1 LRLDGEEFPWSLK
14 FREAERSSRLIHVL
28 MLWQQL
34 ANGIAIGSV
43 YALISLGLTMVY
55 GILRILHVA
64 HAGIYALGAYIGL
77 LSFRLFGGF
86 WLSLLVGMA
95 GAAVA
100 GYIIER
106 FLYTPLLHLP
116 RIAPLIVSIG
126 LFTAME
132 EAFRI
137 VAGPHTLAYNAH
149 VGLGDL
155 SIGSFRLTETQIL
168 ILAVSL
174 VILVFLWAFLTRTR
188 TGLAMRAC
196 AQDPE
201 TTSSLGVN
209 VNGIIA
215 VNFLLGSAMAGAA
228 GVLVGVYDN
237 QVWPTMGSIPAY
249 KALAI
254 VVLGGLGNIPGT
266 VLASIVIGLAETFFI
281 GILAIPFPRDAVAF
295 IAMILVLMFR
305 PYGLLGKG

>member
-1 LRLDGEEFPWSLK
+1 
-14 FREAERSSRLIHVL
+14 

-34 ANGIAIGSV
+34 ANGIAVGSV

-64 HAGIYALGAYIGL
+64 HAGIYTLGAYVGL
-77 LSFRLFGGF
+77 LAFRFMGDF

-100 GYIIER
+100 GYLVER
-106 FLYTPLLHLP
+106 LLYTPLLHLP

-132 EAFRI
+132 EGFRI
-137 VAGPHTLAYNAH
+137 VAGPHTLTYNAAI
-149 VGLGDL
+149 GLG
-155 SIGSFRLTETQIL
+155 SISFGAFRLTENQVLILLVTFGIL
-168 ILAVSL
+168 I
-174 VILVFLWAFLTRTR
+174 FLWAFLTKTR
-188 TGLAMRAC
+188 MGLAMRAC
-196 AQDPE
+196 AMDAE
-201 TTSSLGVN
+201 TTSSFGVN
-209 VNGIIA
+209 VSAIIA
-215 VNFLLGSAMAGAA
+215 LNFLIGSAMAGAA
-228 GVLVGVYDN
+228 GVLIGVYDN

-266 VLASIVIGLAETFFI
+266 VLASFIVGLAETFFI

-295 IAMILVLMFR
+295 LAMILVLMFK
-305 PYGLLGKG
+305 PYGLLGKA

>member
-1 LRLDGEEFPWSLK
+1 M
-14 FREAERSSRLIHVL
+14 I
-28 MLWQQL
+28 WQQL

-64 HAGIYALGAYIGL
+64 HAGIYALGAYVGL
-77 LSFRLFGGF
+77 LCFHLIHNF
-86 WLSLLVGMA
+86 WLSLLGGMV
-95 GAAVA
+95 GAAIA
-100 GYIIER
+100 GYLVER

-137 VAGPHTLAYNAH
+137 VAGPHTLVYNAK
-149 VGLGDL
+149 VGLGDIA
-155 SIGSFRLTETQIL
+155 IGSFRLTETQVL
-168 ILAVSL
+168 ILFVSFL
-174 VILVFLWAFLTRTR
+174 ILLFLWLFLSRTR
-188 TGLAMRAC
+188 MGLAMRAC
-196 AQDPE
+196 ALDAE
-201 TTSSLGVN
+201 TASSFGVN
-209 VNGIIA
+209 VSAVIAMNFII
-215 VNFLLGSAMAGAA
+215 GSLMAGAA
-228 GVLVGVYDN
+228 GVLIGVYDN

-254 VVLGGLGNIPGT
+254 VVLGGLGSIPGT
-266 VLASIVIGLAETFFI
+266 VLASIIVGLAETFFI
-281 GILAIPFPRDAVAF
+281 GVLSVPFPRDAVAF

-305 PYGLLGKG
+305 PYGLLGKA

>member
-1 LRLDGEEFPWSLK
+1 
-14 FREAERSSRLIHVL
+14 

-34 ANGIAIGSV
+34 ANGIATGAV

-77 LSFRLFGGF
+77 LTFRLIPDF
-86 WLSLLVGMA
+86 WISLLVAMA
-95 GAAVA
+95 GAAAA
-100 GYIIER
+100 GYLVER
-106 FLYTPLLHLP
+106 LLYMPLLHLP

-126 LFTAME
+126 LFIAME

-137 VAGPHTLAYNAH
+137 VAGPHTMTYNAR

-155 SIGSFRLTETQIL
+155 SIGPFHLTETQIL
-168 ILAVSL
+168 ILAVTL
-174 VILVFLWAFLTRTR
+174 FILFFLWGFLTRTR
-188 TGLAMRAC
+188 IGLAMRAC
-196 AQDPE
+196 AQDAE
-201 TTSSLGVN
+201 TTSSFGVN
-209 VNGIIA
+209 VSAVIG
-215 VNFLLGSAMAGAA
+215 VNFILGSAMAGAA
-228 GVLVGVYDN
+228 GVLIGVYDN
-237 QVWPTMGSIPAY
+237 QVWPTMGTIPAY

-266 VLASIVIGLAETFFI
+266 VLASIVVGLAETFFI
-281 GILAIPFPRDAVAF
+281 GVLAIPFPRDAIAF

-305 PYGLLGKG
+305 PYGLLGKA

>member
-1 LRLDGEEFPWSLK
+1 
-14 FREAERSSRLIHVL
+14 

-64 HAGIYALGAYIGL
+64 HAGIYALGAYIGWIA
-77 LSFRLFGGF
+77 FRLIGEF
-86 WLSLLVGMA
+86 WLSLFIGMA
-95 GAAVA
+95 GSALA
-100 GYIIER
+100 GYLVER

-126 LFTAME
+126 LFIVME

-137 VAGPHTLAYNAH
+137 IAGPHTLVYNAR
-149 VGLGDL
+149 VGIGDL
-155 SIGSFRLTETQIL
+155 SVGNFHLTETQIL
-168 ILAVSL
+168 ILLVTL
-174 VILVFLWAFLTRTR
+174 VILIFLWTFLTRSR

-196 AQDPE
+196 AMDAE
-201 TTSSLGVN
+201 TASSFGVN
-209 VNGIIA
+209 VNGVIA
-215 VNFLLGSAMAGAA
+215 VNFLIGSAMAGAA
-228 GVLVGVYDN
+228 GVLIGVYDN

-266 VLASIVIGLAETFFI
+266 VIASLVVGLAETFFI
-281 GILAIPFPRDAVAF
+281 GVLAIPFPRDAVAF
-295 IAMILVLMFR
+295 IAMILVLMFK
-305 PYGLLGKG
+305 PYGLLGKA

>member
-1 LRLDGEEFPWSLK
+1 
-14 FREAERSSRLIHVL
+14 

-77 LSFRLFGGF
+77 IAFRLVGDF
-86 WLSLLVGMA
+86 WVSLFVGMA
-95 GAAVA
+95 GAAMA
-100 GYIIER
+100 GYLVER
-106 FLYTPLLHLP
+106 FLYQPLLHLP

-132 EAFRI
+132 EAFRVI
-137 VAGPHTLAYNAH
+137 AGPHTLTYNARI
-149 VGLGDL
+149 GLGDL
-155 SIGSFRLTETQIL
+155 VIGSFKLTETQIL
-168 ILAVSL
+168 ILL
-174 VILVFLWAFLTRTR
+174 VTIGVLLFLWAFLTKTR
-188 TGLAMRAC
+188 SGLAMRAC
-196 AQDPE
+196 AQDAE
-201 TTSSLGVN
+201 TTSSFGVN
-209 VNGIIA
+209 VSAIIA
-215 VNFLLGSAMAGAA
+215 MNFLIGSAMAGAA
-228 GVLVGVYDN
+228 GVLIGVYNN

-266 VLASIVIGLAETFFI
+266 VLASLIVGLAETFFI
-281 GILAIPFPRDAVAF
+281 GVLAIAFPRDAVAF
-295 IAMILVLMFR
+295 IAMILVLMFK
-305 PYGLLGKG
+305 PYGLLGKA

>member
-1 LRLDGEEFPWSLK
+1 MFTPTY
-14 FREAERSSRLIHVL
+14 VV
-28 MLWQQL
+28 QQII
-34 ANGIAIGSV
+34 NGVNLGSM
-43 YALISLGLTMVY
+43 YALIAIGLTMVY

-64 HAGIYALGAYIGL
+64 HAGIYTLGAYAGL
-77 LSFRLFGGF
+77 LAFRLVGDF
-86 WLSLLVGMA
+86 WLSLLAGMA
-95 GAAVA
+95 GAAAA
-100 GYIIER
+100 GYLVER

-132 EAFRI
+132 EGFRI
-137 VAGPHTLAYNAH
+137 VAGPHTLTYNARF
-149 VGLGDL
+149 GLGSL
-155 SIGSFRLTETQIL
+155 SWGSFRLTETQVLILLVAFGIL
-168 ILAVSL
+168 I
-174 VILVFLWAFLTRTR
+174 FLWAFLTRTR
-188 TGLAMRAC
+188 MGLAMRAC
-196 AQDPE
+196 ALDAE
-201 TTSSLGVN
+201 TASSFGAN
-209 VNGIIA
+209 VSAIIA

-228 GVLVGVYDN
+228 GVLIGVYDN

-266 VLASIVIGLAETFFI
+266 VLAAFIVGLAETFFI

-305 PYGLLGKG
+305 PYGLLGKA

>member
-1 LRLDGEEFPWSLK
+1 
-14 FREAERSSRLIHVL
+14 

-34 ANGIAIGSV
+34 ANGIAVGSV

-64 HAGIYALGAYIGL
+64 HAGIYTLGAYVGL
-77 LSFRLFGGF
+77 LAFRFVGDF

-100 GYIIER
+100 GYLVER
-106 FLYTPLLHLP
+106 LLYTPLLHLP
-116 RIAPLIVSIG
+116 RIAPLIASIG

-132 EAFRI
+132 EGFRI
-137 VAGPHTLAYNAH
+137 VAGPHTLTYNAAI
-149 VGLGDL
+149 GLG
-155 SIGSFRLTETQIL
+155 SISFGSFRLTETQVLILLVTFGIL
-168 ILAVSL
+168 I
-174 VILVFLWAFLTRTR
+174 FLWAFLTKTR
-188 TGLAMRAC
+188 MGLAMRAC
-196 AQDPE
+196 AMDAE
-201 TTSSLGVN
+201 TTSSFGAN
-209 VNGIIA
+209 VSAIIA
-215 VNFLLGSAMAGAA
+215 LNFLIGSAMAGAA
-228 GVLVGVYDN
+228 GVLIGVYDN

-266 VLASIVIGLAETFFI
+266 VLASFIVGLAETFFI

-295 IAMILVLMFR
+295 LAMILVLMFR
-305 PYGLLGKG
+305 PYGLLGKA

>member
-1 LRLDGEEFPWSLK
+1 M
-14 FREAERSSRLIHVL
+14 LI
-28 MLWQQL
+28 QQL
-34 ANGIAIGSV
+34 ANGIAVGSV

-64 HAGIYALGAYIGL
+64 HAGIYALGAYIGWF
-77 LSFRLFGGF
+77 SFRLTGEF
-86 WLSLLVGMA
+86 WLSLFIGMA
-95 GAAVA
+95 GSALG
-100 GYIIER
+100 GYLVER
-106 FLYTPLLHLP
+106 FLYSPLLHLP

-137 VAGPHTLAYNAH
+137 VAGPHTLTYNAKI
-149 VGLGDL
+149 GIGNL
-155 SIGSFRLTETQIL
+155 SLGSFQLTETQLLILFVTFLIL
-168 ILAVSL
+168 I
-174 VILVFLWAFLTRTR
+174 ILWVVLSRTR

-196 AQDPE
+196 AMDAE
-201 TTSSLGVN
+201 TASSFGVN
-209 VNGIIA
+209 VKAIVAI
-215 VNFLLGSAMAGAA
+215 NFLIGSAMAGAA
-228 GVLVGVYDN
+228 GVLIGVYDN

-266 VLASIVIGLAETFFI
+266 VLASFVVGMAETFFI

-295 IAMILVLMFR
+295 VAMILVLMFK

>member
-1 LRLDGEEFPWSLK
+1 M
-14 FREAERSSRLIHVL
+14 V
-28 MLWQQL
+28 WQQL

-64 HAGIYALGAYIGL
+64 HAGIYALGAYVGL
-77 LSFRLFGGF
+77 LCFRLLPDF
-86 WLSLLVGMA
+86 WVSLFCGMA
-95 GAAVA
+95 GAAAA
-100 GYIIER
+100 GYLVQR
-106 FLYTPLLHLP
+106 FLYLPLLHLP

-132 EAFRI
+132 EGFRLI
-137 VAGPHTLAYNAH
+137 AGPHTLTYNARI
-149 VGLGDL
+149 GLGDL
-155 SIGSFRLTETQIL
+155 SIGRFRLTETQIL
-168 ILAVSL
+168 ILIVTFLIL
-174 VILVFLWAFLTRTR
+174 VILWAFLAKTR

-196 AQDPE
+196 AQDAE
-201 TTSSLGVN
+201 TTSVFGVN
-209 VNGIIA
+209 VKRIIA
-215 VNFLLGSAMAGAA
+215 VNFLIGSAIAGAA

-237 QVWPTMGSIPAY
+237 QVWPTMGSVPAY

-266 VLASIVIGLAETFFI
+266 VLAGIGVGLAETFFI

-295 IAMILVLMFR
+295 IAMIMVLMFR

>member
-1 LRLDGEEFPWSLK
+1 
-14 FREAERSSRLIHVL
+14 

-64 HAGIYALGAYIGL
+64 HAGIYALGAYVGL
-77 LSFRLFGGF
+77 LAFHLIGDF
-86 WLSLLVGMA
+86 WLSLLAGMA
-95 GAAVA
+95 GSAVA
-100 GYIIER
+100 GIVVER

-137 VAGPHTLAYNAH
+137 VAGPHTLTYNAKI
-149 VGLGDL
+149 GLGDII
-155 SIGSFRLTETQIL
+155 IGSFRLTETQVLILLVTFIIL
-168 ILAVSL
+168 I
-174 VILVFLWAFLTRTR
+174 FLWAFLTRTR
-188 TGLAMRAC
+188 MGLAMRAC
-196 AQDPE
+196 AQDAD
-201 TTSSLGVN
+201 TSSSFGVN
-209 VNGIIA
+209 VSGVIA
-215 VNFLLGSAMAGAA
+215 MNFLIGSAMAGAA
-228 GVLVGVYDN
+228 GVLIGVYDN
-237 QVWPTMGSIPAY
+237 QVWPTMGTIPAY

-266 VLASIVIGLAETFFI
+266 VLASIIVGLAETFFI
-281 GILAIPFPRDAVAF
+281 GVLAIPFPRDAVAF
-295 IAMILVLMFR
+295 LAMILVLMFK
-305 PYGLLGKG
+305 PYGLLGKA

>member
-1 LRLDGEEFPWSLK
+1 
-14 FREAERSSRLIHVL
+14 

-34 ANGIAIGSV
+34 ANGIAVGSV

-64 HAGIYALGAYIGL
+64 HAGIYTLGAYVGL
-77 LSFRLFGGF
+77 LAFRFIGDF

-95 GAAVA
+95 GSAVA
-100 GYIIER
+100 GYLVER
-106 FLYTPLLHLP
+106 LLYMPLLHLP

-132 EAFRI
+132 EGFRI
-137 VAGPHTLAYNAH
+137 VAGPHTLTYNADI
-149 VGLGDL
+149 GLGSVSL
-155 SIGSFRLTETQIL
+155 GSFQLTETQVL
-168 ILAVSL
+168 ILL
-174 VILVFLWAFLTRTR
+174 VTFGILVFLWAFLTRTR
-188 TGLAMRAC
+188 MGLAMRAC
-196 AQDPE
+196 AMDAE
-201 TTSSLGVN
+201 TTSSFGAN
-209 VNGIIA
+209 VTAIIA
-215 VNFLLGSAMAGAA
+215 MNFLLGSAMAGAA
-228 GVLVGVYDN
+228 GVLIGVYDN

-266 VLASIVIGLAETFFI
+266 VLASFIVGLAETFFI

-295 IAMILVLMFR
+295 IAMILVLMFK
-305 PYGLLGKG
+305 PYGLLGKA

>member
-1 LRLDGEEFPWSLK
+1 
-14 FREAERSSRLIHVL
+14 

-64 HAGIYALGAYIGL
+64 HAGIYALGAYVGL
-77 LSFRLFGGF
+77 LSFRLIGHF
-86 WLSLLVGMA
+86 WVSLFIGMA

-100 GYIIER
+100 GYIVER

-137 VAGPHTLAYNAH
+137 IAGPHTLTYNARI
-149 VGLGDL
+149 GLGDL
-155 SIGSFRLTETQIL
+155 AIGSFRLTETQIL
-168 ILAVSL
+168 ILIVTFL
-174 VILVFLWAFLTRTR
+174 ILIFLWAFLTKTR

-196 AQDPE
+196 AQDAE
-201 TTSSLGVN
+201 TTSSFGVN
-209 VNGIIA
+209 VSAIIA
-215 VNFLLGSAMAGAA
+215 LNFLLGSAMAGAA
-228 GVLVGVYDN
+228 GVLIGVYNN
-237 QVWPTMGSIPAY
+237 QVWPTMGTIPAY

-266 VLASIVIGLAETFFI
+266 VLASLVVGLAETFFI

-295 IAMILVLMFR
+295 VAMILVLMFK
-305 PYGLLGKG
+305 PYGLLGKA

>member
-1 LRLDGEEFPWSLK
+1 M
-14 FREAERSSRLIHVL
+14 V
-28 MLWQQL
+28 WQQL

-64 HAGIYALGAYIGL
+64 HAGIYALGAYVGL
-77 LSFRLFGGF
+77 LCFRLLPDF
-86 WLSLLVGMA
+86 WVSLFCGMA

-100 GYIIER
+100 GYLVQR
-106 FLYTPLLHLP
+106 FLYLPLLHLP

-132 EAFRI
+132 EGFRLI
-137 VAGPHTLAYNAH
+137 AGPHTLTYNARI
-149 VGLGDL
+149 GLGDL
-155 SIGSFRLTETQIL
+155 SIGRFRLTETQIL
-168 ILAVSL
+168 ILIVTFLIL
-174 VILVFLWAFLTRTR
+174 VILWAFLAKTR

-196 AQDPE
+196 AQDAE
-201 TTSSLGVN
+201 TTSAFGVN
-209 VNGIIA
+209 VKRIIA
-215 VNFLLGSAMAGAA
+215 VNFLLGSAIAGAA

-237 QVWPTMGSIPAY
+237 QVWPTMGTVPAY

-266 VLASIVIGLAETFFI
+266 VLAAIGVGLAETFFI

-295 IAMILVLMFR
+295 IAMIMVLMFR

>member
-1 LRLDGEEFPWSLK
+1 M
-14 FREAERSSRLIHVL
+14 V
-28 MLWQQL
+28 WQQL

-64 HAGIYALGAYIGL
+64 HAGIYALGAYVGL
-77 LSFRLFGGF
+77 LCFRLFPDF
-86 WLSLLVGMA
+86 WVSLFCGMA
-95 GAAVA
+95 GAAAA
-100 GYIIER
+100 GYLVQR
-106 FLYTPLLHLP
+106 FLYLPLLHLP

-132 EAFRI
+132 EGFRI
-137 VAGPHTLAYNAH
+137 IAGPHTLTYNARI
-149 VGLGDL
+149 GLGDL
-155 SIGSFRLTETQIL
+155 SIGGFRLTETQIL
-168 ILAVSL
+168 ILIVTFLIL
-174 VILVFLWAFLTRTR
+174 VILWAFLAKTR

-196 AQDPE
+196 AQDAE
-201 TTSSLGVN
+201 TTSAFGVN
-209 VNGIIA
+209 VKGIIA

-237 QVWPTMGSIPAY
+237 QVWPTMGTVAAY

-266 VLASIVIGLAETFFI
+266 VLAAIGVGLAETFFI

-295 IAMILVLMFR
+295 IAMIMVLMFR

>member
-1 LRLDGEEFPWSLK
+1 
-14 FREAERSSRLIHVL
+14 

-64 HAGIYALGAYIGL
+64 HAGIYALGAYVGWF
-77 LSFRLFGGF
+77 SFRLIGEF
-86 WLSLLVGMA
+86 WLSIFIGMGGSA
-95 GAAVA
+95 IA
-100 GYIIER
+100 GYLVER

-126 LFTAME
+126 LFIAME

-137 VAGPHTLAYNAH
+137 VAGPHTLTYNAT
-149 VGLGDL
+149 VGLGDF

-168 ILAVSL
+168 ILL
-174 VILVFLWAFLTRTR
+174 VTLVLLVGLWILLTRTR

-196 AQDPE
+196 AQDAE
-201 TTSSLGVN
+201 TTSSFGVN
-209 VNGIIA
+209 VGAIIA
-215 VNFLLGSAMAGAA
+215 INFLIGSAMAGAA
-228 GVLVGVYDN
+228 GVLIGVYDN
-237 QVWPTMGSIPAY
+237 QVWPTMCSIPAY

-266 VLASIVIGLAETFFI
+266 VLASIIVGLAETFFI
-281 GILAIPFPRDAVAF
+281 GFLAIPFPRDAVAF
-295 IAMILVLMFR
+295 IAMILVLMFK
-305 PYGLLGKG
+305 PYGLLGKA

>member
-1 LRLDGEEFPWSLK
+1 
-14 FREAERSSRLIHVL
+14 

-64 HAGIYALGAYIGL
+64 HAGIYALGAYIGCFA
-77 LSFRLFGGF
+77 FRWIGSF
-86 WLSLLVGMA
+86 WLSLFVGMA
-95 GAAVA
+95 GAALA
-100 GYIIER
+100 GYLVER

-137 VAGPHTLAYNAH
+137 VAGPHTLTYNARL
-149 VGLGDL
+149 GLGDL
-155 SIGSFRLTETQIL
+155 SIGRFHLTETQIL
-168 ILAVSL
+168 ILFVTL
-174 VILVFLWAFLTRTR
+174 VTLLVLWAFLARTR

-196 AQDPE
+196 AQDAE
-201 TTSSLGVN
+201 TASSFGVN
-209 VNGIIA
+209 VDAVIA
-215 VNFLLGSAMAGAA
+215 LNFLVGSAMAGAA
-228 GVLVGVYDN
+228 GVLIGVYDS
-237 QVWPTMGSIPAY
+237 QVWPTMGTIPAY

-266 VLASIVIGLAETFFI
+266 VLAAIVVGLSETFFI
-281 GILAIPFPRDAVAF
+281 GVLAVPFPRDAVAF
-295 IAMILVLMFR
+295 MAMILVLMFK